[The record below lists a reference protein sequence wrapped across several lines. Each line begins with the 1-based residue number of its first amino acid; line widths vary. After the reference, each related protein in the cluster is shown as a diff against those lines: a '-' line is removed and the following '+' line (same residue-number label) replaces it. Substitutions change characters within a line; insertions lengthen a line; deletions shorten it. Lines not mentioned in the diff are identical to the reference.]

1 MEFREI
7 VPQEK
12 KKTGNRS
19 TGLSKLFHQQFLLR
33 QQFDLPGKSCWRM
46 ASKLSR
52 CKRDLR

>member
-33 QQFDLPGKSCWRM
+33 QQLYHWRM
-46 ASKLSR
+46 ASKLS
-52 CKRDLR
+52 LQA